1 MKEFRQYIMSNSF
14 IINIYG
20 MAEELSKTRLG
31 RYAALRHKKR
41 RDAERLFLV
50 EGEKCIRE
58 LAGAYEPEALIATRQ
73 WLDTHTYLAN
83 NLGQILVAD
92 SKKMQR
98 LSSLA
103 TAPEVIAVMKM
114 PSSPQTSSPLP
125 RGLYLAIDGV
135 QDPGNLGTI
144 IRTADWYGIDTVFAS
159 HDTVDLYNSKTVQAT
174 MGSMSRVKVTYTDL
188 PTLFAANPSLPVY
201 GTLLDGNNIYGQE
214 LSECGFIVMG
224 NEGNGLS
231 DAVRRKVTHRL
242 LLPPYGN
249 GPHAES
255 LNVGI
260 ATALVV
266 AEFRRRTAI
275 HSDYGK
281 GKV

>member
-1 MKEFRQYIMSNSF
+1 
-14 IINIYG
+14 

-31 RYAALRHKKR
+31 KYAALCQKKH
-41 RDAERLFLV
+41 RDAERLFIA
-50 EGEKCIRE
+50 EGEKCVRE
-58 LAGAYEPEALIATRQ
+58 LTGAYEPEALIVTRQ
-73 WLDTHTYLAN
+73 WLETHTDYARTISEYVL
-83 NLGQILVAD
+83 IAD

-103 TAPEVIAVMKM
+103 TAPEVIAVLKM
-114 PSSPQTSSPLP
+114 PTAQPIASPLP
-125 RGLYLAIDGV
+125 HDLYLAIDGI

-174 MGSMSRVKVTYTDL
+174 MGSMSRVKVIYTDL
-188 PTLFAANPSLPVY
+188 PTLFAANASLPVY
-201 GTLLDGNNIYGQE
+201 GTLLDGDNIYTQE

-231 DAVRRKVTHRL
+231 EAVRRMVTHRL

-249 GPHAES
+249 GQHAES

-260 ATALVV
+260 ATALVA
-266 AEFRRRTAI
+266 AEFRRRST
-275 HSDYGK
+275 K
-281 GKV
+281 PL

>member
-1 MKEFRQYIMSNSF
+1 
-14 IINIYG
+14 

-31 RYAALRHKKR
+31 RYAALRQKKH

-50 EGEKCIRE
+50 EGEKCVRE
-58 LAGAYEPEALIATRQ
+58 LAAAYEPEALIATRQ
-73 WLDTHTYLAN
+73 WLDTHRDYAN
-83 NLGQILVAD
+83 CFETVLIAD
-92 SKKMQR
+92 SKNMQR

-103 TAPEVIAVMKM
+103 SAPEVIAVMKM
-114 PSSPQTSSPLP
+114 PPLPQISSPLP

-159 HDTVDLYNSKTVQAT
+159 HDTADLYNSKTVQAT
-174 MGSMSRVKVTYTDL
+174 MGSMSRVKVIYTDL
-188 PTLFAANPSLPVY
+188 PTLFAANPGLPVY
-201 GTLLDGNNIYGQE
+201 GTLLDGDNIYGQE
-214 LSECGFIVMG
+214 LSDSGFIVMG

-231 DAVRRKVTHRL
+231 DAVRRMVTHRL

-266 AEFRRRTAI
+266 AEFRRRTAKP
-275 HSDYGK
+275 D
-281 GKV
+281 

>member
-1 MKEFRQYIMSNSF
+1 
-14 IINIYG
+14 

-31 RYAALRHKKR
+31 RYAALRQKKH
-41 RDAERLFLV
+41 RDAEKLFLV
-50 EGEKCIRE
+50 EGEKCVRE
-58 LAGAYEPEALIATRQ
+58 LAGTYEPEALIATRQ
-73 WLDTHTYLAN
+73 WLDTHTDYASCFGPVL
-83 NLGQILVAD
+83 LAD

-98 LSSLA
+98 LSSLS

-114 PSSPQTSSPLP
+114 PPLPQTLSPLP

-144 IRTADWYGIDTVFAS
+144 IRTADWYGIGTVFAS
-159 HDTVDLYNSKTVQAT
+159 HETVDLYNSKTVQAT
-174 MGSMSRVKVTYTDL
+174 MGSMSRVRVTYTDL
-188 PTLFAANPSLPVY
+188 SSLFTANPALPVY
-201 GTLLDGNNIYGQE
+201 GTLLDGDNIYRQE
-214 LSECGFIVMG
+214 LSDSGFIVMG

-231 DAVRRKVTHRL
+231 DAIRRMVTHRL

-249 GPHAES
+249 EPHAES

-266 AEFRRRTAI
+266 AEFRRRTA
-275 HSDYGK
+275 K
-281 GKV
+281 PN

>member
-1 MKEFRQYIMSNSF
+1 
-14 IINIYG
+14 

-31 RYAALRHKKR
+31 RYAALRQKKH

-50 EGEKCIRE
+50 EGEKCVRE
-58 LAGAYEPEALIATRQ
+58 LAAAYEPEALIATRQ
-73 WLDTHTYLAN
+73 WLDTHTDYAN
-83 NLGQILVAD
+83 CFEPVLIAD

-98 LSSLA
+98 LSALA

-114 PSSPQTSSPLP
+114 PPLPQISSPLP
-125 RGLYLAIDGV
+125 RSLYLAIDGV

-174 MGSMSRVKVTYTDL
+174 MGSMSRVRVAYTDL
-188 PTLFAANPSLPVY
+188 PSLFTANPTLPVY
-201 GTLLDGNNIYGQE
+201 GTLLDGDNIYGQE
-214 LSECGFIVMG
+214 LSDSGFIVMG

-231 DAVRRKVTHRL
+231 DAVRRKVTRRL

-266 AEFRRRTAI
+266 AEFRRRTA
-275 HSDYGK
+275 K
-281 GKV
+281 PN